1 MRRRGSGTA
10 SFPLTAVMALLV
22 MATGCG
28 SSDPDTGDAIAPSS
42 EEVAEP
48 ADRLT
53 LRVVATSPH
62 DPDAFTQGLELVDGR
77 LLETTG
83 GYGESDIREIDR
95 STGRVLRSAPLDASW
110 FGEGMTAIGGDR
122 AVQLTW
128 KAGRA
133 LVWDLATLTVVDV
146 WTYGGQGW
154 GLCLLEA
161 GTLAMSD
168 GSSFLTLRDSTD
180 LTRIADVQVLL
191 DGKPVERLNELE
203 CVDGTVWANIWLTDT
218 IVAIDPSTGWVT
230 AVVDA
235 SGLLADR
242 SNLGVNDVLNGIAHD
257 PLSGHFLLT
266 GKRWPVL
273 FEVALESASEQLSD

>member
-1 MRRRGSGTA
+1 MRRRTSSAA
-10 SFPLTAVMALLV
+10 SFPFTAAMALLV
-22 MATGCG
+22 MVTSCG
-28 SSDPDTGDAIAPSS
+28 SSNPTTGDGIAPSS

-53 LRVVATSPH
+53 PRVVATSPH
-62 DPDAFTQGLELVDGR
+62 DTDAFTQGLELVDGR
-77 LLETTG
+77 LLETIG
-83 GYGESDIREIDR
+83 GYGESEIREIDR
-95 STGRVLRSAPLDASW
+95 STGRVLRSASLDASW

-168 GSSFLTLRDSTD
+168 GSSFLTLRDSGD

-191 DGKPVERLNELE
+191 DGRPVERLNELE

-218 IVAIDPSTGWVT
+218 IVAIDPSTGRVT

-242 SNLGVNDVLNGIAHD
+242 SNLDVDDVLNGIAHD

-273 FEVALESASEQLSD
+273 FEVVLESASDQLSD

>member
-1 MRRRGSGTA
+1 VRRRTSSAA
-10 SFPLTAVMALLV
+10 SFPFTAAMALLV
-22 MATGCG
+22 MVTSCG
-28 SSDPDTGDAIAPSS
+28 SSNPTTGDGIAPSS

-53 LRVVATSPH
+53 PRVVATSPH

-77 LLETTG
+77 LLETIG
-83 GYGESDIREIDR
+83 GYGESEIREIDR
-95 STGRVLRSAPLDASW
+95 STGRVLRSASLDASW

-168 GSSFLTLRDSTD
+168 GSSFLTLRDSGD

-191 DGKPVERLNELE
+191 DGRPVERLNELE

-218 IVAIDPSTGWVT
+218 IVAIDPSTGRVT

-242 SNLGVNDVLNGIAHD
+242 SNLDVDDVLNGIAHD

-273 FEVALESASEQLSD
+273 FEVVLESASDQLSD

>member
-1 MRRRGSGTA
+1 MRRRASGAA
-10 SFPLTAVMALLV
+10 SFPLTASMALLV
-22 MATGCG
+22 MVTGCG
-28 SSDPDTGDAIAPSS
+28 SSDPNTGDGIAPSL
-42 EEVAEP
+42 EEVAVP

-53 LRVVATSPH
+53 PRVVATSPH

-110 FGEGMTAIGGDR
+110 FGEGMTVIGGDR

-154 GLCLLEA
+154 GLCLLDA

-168 GSSFLTLRDSTD
+168 GSSFLTLRDSGD

-191 DGKPVERLNELE
+191 DGRPVERLNELE
-203 CVDGTVWANIWLTDT
+203 CVDGTVWANIWLTDN
-218 IVAIDPSTGWVT
+218 IVAIDPSTGRVT

-242 SNLGVNDVLNGIAHD
+242 SNLGVDDVLNGIAHD

-266 GKRWPVL
+266 GKRWPVM
-273 FEVALESASEQLSD
+273 FEVVLESASD

>member
-1 MRRRGSGTA
+1 LRRRTSSA
-10 SFPLTAVMALLV
+10 VYFPLTAATALLI
-22 MATGCG
+22 TTIGCG
-28 SSDPDTGDAIAPSS
+28 SSEPTASDGIASS
-42 EEVAEP
+42 FEEVAEP
-48 ADRLT
+48 AKQLVP
-53 LRVVATSPH
+53 RVVATSPH

-83 GYGESDIREIDR
+83 GYGTSDIREVDR
-95 STGRVLRSAPLDASW
+95 STGRVLRSTPLEAPW

-133 LVWDLATLTVVDV
+133 MVWDLATLTTVEV

-154 GLCLLEA
+154 GLCLLEP

-168 GSSFLTLRDSTD
+168 GSSFLTLRRSED
-180 LTRIADVQVLL
+180 LTRIGHVQVLL
-191 DGKPVERLNELE
+191 DGRPVERLNELE
-203 CVDGTVWANIWLTDT
+203 CVDGTVWANVWLTDT

-242 SNLGVNDVLNGIAHD
+242 SNFGVDDVLNGIAHD
-257 PLSGHFLLT
+257 PVSGHFLLT

-273 FEVALESASEQLSD
+273 FEVVLESASDQPSD

>member
-1 MRRRGSGTA
+1 LRRRESGA
-10 SFPLTAVMALLV
+10 AYFPLTAAMALV
-22 MATGCG
+22 ISTFGCG
-28 SSDPDTGDAIAPSS
+28 SFDPTTGDGAMSSS
-42 EEVAEP
+42 EEAAELANQLVP
-48 ADRLT
+48 
-53 LRVVATSPH
+53 RVVATSPH
-62 DPDAFTQGLELVDGR
+62 DPDAFTQGLELVNGR

-95 STGRVLRSAPLDASW
+95 STGRILRSATLDASW
-110 FGEGMTAIGGDR
+110 FGEGVTAIGDDR
-122 AVQLTW
+122 ALQLTW

-168 GSSFLTLRDSTD
+168 GSSFLTLRASED
-180 LTRIADVQVLL
+180 LSKLAEVQVLL
-191 DGKPVERLNELE
+191 DGRPVERLNELE
-203 CVDGTVWANIWLTDT
+203 CVDGTVWANVWLTDT

-230 AVVDA
+230 EVVDA
-235 SGLLADR
+235 SELLVDR
-242 SNLGVNDVLNGIAHD
+242 SNFGVDDVLNGIAHD
-257 PLSGHFLLT
+257 PASGNFLLT

-273 FEVALESASEQLSD
+273 FEVVFESASERLSD

>member
-95 STGRVLRSAPLDASW
+95 STGRILRSAPLDASW
-110 FGEGMTAIGGDR
+110 FGEGMTAIGGNR

>member
-1 MRRRGSGTA
+1 MCRRASGAA
-10 SFPLTAVMALLV
+10 SFPLTAAMALLV
-22 MATGCG
+22 MVTGCG
-28 SSDPDTGDAIAPSS
+28 SSDPNTGDGIAPSS
-42 EEVAEP
+42 EEVAVP

-53 LRVVATSPH
+53 PRVVATSPH
-62 DPDAFTQGLELVDGR
+62 DPDAVTQGLELVDGR

-168 GSSFLTLRDSTD
+168 GSSFLTFRDSGD

-191 DGKPVERLNELE
+191 DGRPVERLNELE
-203 CVDGTVWANIWLTDT
+203 CVDGTVWANIWLTDN
-218 IVAIDPSTGWVT
+218 IVAINPSTGRVT

-242 SNLGVNDVLNGIAHD
+242 SNLGVDDVLNGIAHD

-266 GKRWPVL
+266 GKRWPVM
-273 FEVALESASEQLSD
+273 FEVVLESASDQLSN

>member
-1 MRRRGSGTA
+1 MRRRGSSTA

-83 GYGESDIREIDR
+83 GYGESEIREIDR
-95 STGRVLRSAPLDASW
+95 STGRVLRSASLDASW

-168 GSSFLTLRDSTD
+168 GSSFLTLRDSGD

-191 DGKPVERLNELE
+191 DGRPVERLNELE

-218 IVAIDPSTGWVT
+218 IVAIDPTAGRVT

-242 SNLGVNDVLNGIAHD
+242 SNLGVDDVLNGIAYD

-273 FEVALESASEQLSD
+273 FEVALESASDQLSD

>member
-1 MRRRGSGTA
+1 MRRRTSSAA
-10 SFPLTAVMALLV
+10 SFPFTAAMALLV
-22 MATGCG
+22 MVTSCG
-28 SSDPDTGDAIAPSS
+28 SSNPTTGDGIAPSS

-53 LRVVATSPH
+53 PRVVATSPH

-77 LLETTG
+77 LLETIG
-83 GYGESDIREIDR
+83 GYGESEIREIDR
-95 STGRVLRSAPLDASW
+95 STGRVLRSASLDASW

-168 GSSFLTLRDSTD
+168 GSSFLTLRDSGD

-191 DGKPVERLNELE
+191 DGRPVERLNELE

-218 IVAIDPSTGWVT
+218 IVAIDPSTGRVT

-242 SNLGVNDVLNGIAHD
+242 SNLDVDDVLNGIAHD

-273 FEVALESASEQLSD
+273 FEVVLESASDQLSD

>member
-1 MRRRGSGTA
+1 MRRRGSSTA

-95 STGRVLRSAPLDASW
+95 STGRILRSAPLDASW

>member
-1 MRRRGSGTA
+1 MRRRGSSTA

-77 LLETTG
+77 LLETIG
-83 GYGESDIREIDR
+83 GYGESEIREIDR
-95 STGRVLRSAPLDASW
+95 STGRVLRSASLDASW

-168 GSSFLTLRDSTD
+168 GSSFLTLRDSGD

-191 DGKPVERLNELE
+191 DGRPVERLNELE

-218 IVAIDPSTGWVT
+218 IVAIDPSTGRVT

-242 SNLGVNDVLNGIAHD
+242 SNLDVDDVLNGIAHD

-273 FEVALESASEQLSD
+273 FEVVLESASDQLSD